1 MHLFFVKLRNI
12 SFSLIFAPM
21 NLLQRILYTRFF
33 IRLLHWEYWSFNILY
48 GPISFVWFWLCLKA
62 RSLYFFSA
70 SNPSIEYGGFVME
83 SKKAIYDIMPEG
95 SYPKTLYV
103 SKQTIPDSLVEQ
115 LDEQGFTYPLIGKP
129 DRGARG
135 RGVKKL
141 DNENELIEYAYAS
154 QVDFLVQEFVPFP
167 NEVGIFYYRYPD
179 DRSGLIS
186 GIVRKEFLSVT
197 GDGVSTIRQLCHK
210 EKRLIV
216 QLKQLQEM
224 YGSKMETI
232 LPEGKTEIL
241 IPYGNHA
248 RGTKFLDESH
258 MAEGEITYM
267 IDRLCRQIRGF
278 YYGRLDIRFNTWEEL
293 KEGKNFSIIEIN
305 GAGAEPTHMYDPKY
319 SLFYAWREII
329 RHWKIL
335 WRISTSNNRKGIAYL
350 SNREGRTMLRENKE
364 LGKILA
370 RQHV

>member
-1 MHLFFVKLRNI
+1 
-12 SFSLIFAPM
+12 M
-21 NLLQRILYTRFF
+21 NPLQRILYTRFF
-33 IRLLHWEYWSFNILY
+33 IRLFHWEYWSFNALY
-48 GPISFVWFWLCLKA
+48 GPISFIWLWLCLKA

-95 SYPKTLYV
+95 TYPRTFYV
-103 SKQTIPDSLVEQ
+103 PRQTIPDRVLQQ
-115 LDEQGFTYPLIGKP
+115 LTEQGFEYPLIAKP

-135 RGVKKL
+135 RSVKKL
-141 DNENELIEYAYAS
+141 NNESELVEYAYAS
-154 QVDFLVQEFVPFP
+154 KVDFLVQEFVPYP

-179 DRSGLIS
+179 HRSGFIS

-197 GDGVSTIRQLCHK
+197 GDGVSTIRQLCQK

-216 QLKQLQEM
+216 QMKQLKEM
-224 YGSKMETI
+224 YGSKLDSV

-241 IPYGNHA
+241 VPYGNHA
-248 RGTKFLDESH
+248 RGTKFLDDSH
-258 MAEGEITYM
+258 MADADLIYN

-278 YYGRLDIRFNTWEEL
+278 YYGRLDIRFNSWEEL
-293 KEGKNFSIIEIN
+293 REGKNFSIIEIN
-305 GAGAEPTHMYDPKY
+305 GAGAEPTHMYDPKH
-319 SLFYAWREII
+319 SLFYAWKEII

-335 WRISTSNNRKGIAYL
+335 WQISMDNNKKGIPYMT
-350 SNREGRTMLRENKE
+350 NREGYTMFKENKK

-370 RQHV
+370 SQHV

>member
-1 MHLFFVKLRNI
+1 
-12 SFSLIFAPM
+12 
-21 NLLQRILYTRFF
+21 
-33 IRLLHWEYWSFNILY
+33 
-48 GPISFVWFWLCLKA
+48 
-62 RSLYFFSA
+62 
-70 SNPSIEYGGFVME
+70 ME
-83 SKKAIYDIMPEG
+83 SKKAIYDIMPDG

-103 SKQTIPDSLVEQ
+103 PRKTIPDKVLEQ
-115 LDEQGFTYPLIGKP
+115 LAELDFRYPLIGKP

-135 RGVKKL
+135 RSVKKL
-141 DNENELIEYAYAS
+141 NNVNELIEYAYAS

-167 NEVGIFYYRYPD
+167 NEIGIFYYRYPD

-197 GDGVSTIRQLCHK
+197 GDGVSSILQLCHQ

-216 QLKQLQEM
+216 QLKQLEEM
-224 YGSKMETI
+224 YGNKMQVV

-248 RGTKFLDESH
+248 RGTKFLDDSH
-258 MAEGEITYM
+258 MADGDLTYM

-278 YYGRLDIRFNTWEEL
+278 YYGRLDIRFNSWEEL
-293 KEGKNFSIIEIN
+293 KAGKNFSVIEIN
-305 GAGAEPTHMYDPKY
+305 GAGAEPTHMYDPKH

-335 WRISTSNNRKGIAYL
+335 WRISIDNNKKGIQYMTG
-350 SNREGRTMLRENKE
+350 REGRMMLRENNT
-364 LGKILA
+364 LSKILD